1 MCGYIL
7 YKYTHTL
14 SRRLAFI
21 IYAVVDLDMPMYDY
35 KCKKCGHEFE
45 NLVSFSIE
53 DKDVECPSCNN
64 KGSKRLLCAPNIST
78 NANGGSSK
86 SSGNASSGFS

>member
-1 MCGYIL
+1 
-7 YKYTHTL
+7 
-14 SRRLAFI
+14 
-21 IYAVVDLDMPMYDY
+21 MPMYDY
-35 KCKKCGHEFE
+35 KCKKCGYEFE
-45 NLVSFSIE
+45 NLVSFSTK

-86 SSGNASSGFS
+86 SSGNASSGFSWAN